1 MLLQGVSDINSYT
14 GQTDRIAS
22 QSYPFFIDS
31 FYQNIYSKVL
41 IFEFVNPS
49 NKIYSWIMPEKTIL
63 ITGASSGIG
72 RAAAV
77 LFAENGWNVAAVGRN
92 QSELET
98 LRDKIETKNRTLK
111 ILLGDLR
118 NETEV
123 EKIILETVNDFG
135 QIDALV
141 NAAGI
146 ILNGTIENTTLG
158 DWDAMMNIN
167 LRVVFSVMQKCV
179 PHLEKTKGS
188 VVNVSSVAGIRSFPN
203 VLAYCVSKAAID
215 QLTRCSALELAPKGI
230 RVNAVNPGVVV
241 TNLHK
246 RGGMPNED
254 YERFLENSKA
264 THPIGRTGTPEEVA
278 ELIYFLAS
286 EKAGWITGAT
296 YLIDGGRGQTCAR

>member
-1 MLLQGVSDINSYT
+1 M
-14 GQTDRIAS
+14 R
-22 QSYPFFIDS
+22 
-31 FYQNIYSKVL
+31 
-41 IFEFVNPS
+41 
-49 NKIYSWIMPEKTIL
+49 EKSIL

-72 RAAAV
+72 RASAV
-77 LFAENGWNVAAVGRN
+77 LFAANGWKVAAVGRN
-92 QSELET
+92 ETELET
-98 LRDKIETKNRTLK
+98 LRDEIRAKDGALE
-111 ILLGDLR
+111 ILLADLR
-118 NETEV
+118 LENEAEKVV
-123 EKIILETVNDFG
+123 EETAENFG

-146 ILNGTIENTTLG
+146 ILNGSIETTTLAA
-158 DWDAMMNIN
+158 WNEMMDIN

-203 VLAYCVSKAAID
+203 VLAYCVSKAAVD

-246 RGGMPNED
+246 RGGMADED
-254 YERFLENSKA
+254 YENFLENSKK
-264 THPIGRTGTPEEVA
+264 THPIGRAGTPEEVA
-278 ELIYFLAS
+278 DLIYFLAS